1 MTRTS
6 LEKHS
11 CSLARSVDVLGDKWT
26 LMLIRD
32 AFYGVSTFSQ
42 FKARLGVAPT
52 VLVER
57 LGLLCE
63 HGVFERVQGR
73 PDVDRFHYKLTDK
86 GRDLFP
92 ILIGFMQWGDKWIF
106 GKGQEPIRILDKAT
120 RSPVQPIAVQA
131 RDGHV
136 VDFREVTFEV
146 GPGMDDAYIQRLRTK
161 SAS

>member
-6 LEKHS
+6 LENHS
-11 CSLARSVDVLGDKWT
+11 CSLARSVDILGDKWT

-42 FKARLGVAPT
+42 FKSRLGVAPT

-57 LGLLCE
+57 LALLCE
-63 HGVFERVQGR
+63 HGVFARVQDR
-73 PDVDRFHYKLTDK
+73 PDVERYHYKLTEK
-86 GRDLFP
+86 GHDLFP

-106 GKGQEPIRILDKAT
+106 GQGQEPIRILDKAT
-120 RSPVQPIAVQA
+120 RSPVQSVAVQA
-131 RDGHV
+131 HDGHV
-136 VDFREVTFEV
+136 LDYRAVTFEV
-146 GPGMDDAYIQRLRTK
+146 GPGMDDAYLQRLVAK